1 MVAGFHIRDVAGE
14 AERQAVRALLTA
26 GFEVRPG
33 VGAAFARLYDRLL
46 EADAPAGTPWS
57 RVALVAGRVA
67 GHALLAP
74 RSFYMDG
81 AQVPGGIV
89 AMVVVAPDHRGR
101 GIGSALVRDV
111 EAQARAQGMRMLHLA
126 GDLRFYWRLGYVDG
140 YLKCRADADVAVR
153 RGRPPDLRRA
163 MAADV
168 DRMTRLSAGETPVGA
183 VAPAPARWRWT
194 LKTGHPAGLLAVN
207 DVLLGS
213 CAQEDFCL
221 LLAQAGQVAGLARV
235 ALSGER
241 AALYEAAAQDL
252 EAAFRLFAGVQG
264 FLAQRGCR
272 RLSLHL
278 PETNRLMRTAI
289 SQGAAFRCEPDPT
302 RLVKLLDAPALLAY
316 LRPVLMRRFQASDVR
331 HWRGC
336 VAVRT
341 ETGGFVLA
349 CREGALDLTIAD
361 GTAMAKTEWQ
371 IFLPEIGLARAL
383 LGTDRLSER
392 IGQRADKRVL
402 ALLDALFPPGC
413 PFFWLAD
420 AL

>member
-1 MVAGFHIRDVAGE
+1 MVAGFHIRGVGGE

-33 VGAAFARLYDRLL
+33 VGGVFARLYDRLL
-46 EADAPAGTPWS
+46 EADAPAGAPRS

-74 RSFYMDG
+74 RSFCFDG
-81 AQVPGGIV
+81 AEVPGGIV
-89 AMVVVAPDHRGR
+89 AMVVVAPGHRGR
-101 GIGSALVRDV
+101 GIGSALVQDV
-111 EAQARAQGMRMLHLA
+111 EAQARALGIRMLHLA

-140 YLKCRADADVAVR
+140 YLRCRAEVGVVARSGREPELR
-153 RGRPPDLRRA
+153 RG

-168 DRMTRLSAGETPVGA
+168 DPMARLSAGETPVGA
-183 VAPAPARWRWT
+183 VAPSPGRWRWA
-194 LKTGHPAGLLAVN
+194 LETGHPAGLLAVN
-207 DVLLGS
+207 DVLLGF
-213 CAQEDFCL
+213 CAQEDSCL
-221 LLAQAGQVAGLARV
+221 LLEKAGRVDGLARV
-235 ALSGER
+235 ALGGES
-241 AALYEAAAQDL
+241 AALYEAAALDA
-252 EAAFRLFAGVQG
+252 EAAFRLFAGVRE
-264 FLAQRGCR
+264 FVAQRGCR

-278 PETNRLMRTAI
+278 PETNRLMRTAV
-289 SQGAAFRCEPDPT
+289 SQGATLRCEPDPT
-302 RLVKLLDAPALLAY
+302 LLVKLLDIPALLAR
-316 LRPVLMRRFQASDVR
+316 LRPVLMRRFQASGVR
-331 HWRGC
+331 NWRGC

-349 CREGALDLTIAD
+349 CRAGALDLAIAD
-361 GTAMAKTEWQ
+361 AAAMAKAEWQ

-420 AL
+420 SL